1 MKAVAV
7 FATCVLAWA
16 TVALAVEPSDCP
28 NRITVNLTD
37 GQDTPECVQG
47 LSCSP
52 CQTLSYV
59 FENSS
64 SLDHK
69 QVVLQGPQ
77 TITHTLKVSQVKDLT
92 IWGDGN
98 IINCSHYSVSEDTG
112 SGIVFESVTS
122 LKVVGVVFEGCGAYS
137 TARGNIKSRSAV
149 HIINSTDVYIS
160 DSTFM
165 RSSGRGLA
173 LCGVGGQVVLNNTHF
188 MENTIAGDAVLQSQ
202 GGGVYITLEAGS
214 RYLIK
219 NCMFQ
224 NNRVIV
230 TKSNSTE
237 RGGGI
242 YLLVSTSDSLITLQN
257 CTFSNNTALY
267 GGGMSVVVFG
277 RAHNNSIS
285 LKHCSF
291 AGNSARGGRGGAL
304 LLGFAANINRSK
316 NKVNILGTRFVN
328 NSATLG
334 GAVGLFTAS
343 HIERVQFTNCS
354 WTGNSAFSGAA
365 LALYPSSTISTVP
378 TATLESCSISGNILT
393 DGALYLPQG
402 FITVSGIVDVKIFHL
417 SISGNTSF
425 THNKGT
431 PLYAILA
438 RIVILDDSLVQFVN
452 NSAIDGAGMVLYTY
466 SFLQLSPGCKV
477 LFDSNSASRLGGAIY
492 APSPHIPEFNYLQL
506 CFLASSENV
515 PSSQIQFTNN
525 TATYGHSIFT
535 STIVPCLQ
543 QISGIGTPSFHWEG
557 LQFSNVQ
564 ERTISTSTAVIS
576 FTLPKDIAPGE
587 RVNLHLMTLD
597 DFNQTVSSVLQI
609 ALTVGSGGQA
619 RTNPFIPDDGHL
631 QVWGRPGT
639 EFNLTLYVQYFRH
652 ASLTRS
658 GLLGDCP
665 LGLTL
670 QGEEC
675 VCSVSIPGKRL
686 VGVVEC
692 DMSNFQAHIQ
702 IGFWI
707 GCTPANKVITGY
719 CPLGYCNYNN
729 ISANHQSVP
738 RACNALDEPS
748 VLCVEQRRGVLCG
761 ECEDG
766 YSVYF
771 HSDNFGC
778 GECPN
783 GAVGLVYYVLA
794 ELFPLV
800 ILFVVIM
807 VVKVKMTSGLM
818 QSLLLF
824 GQTVTFTNISL
835 SPTLQSQT
843 GQTLVRIH
851 TFLLGFLNL
860 DFFRL
865 DELSFCLWSGAT
877 VLDNLT
883 FRYVTTLFALLL
895 LVVFVFIVKHSS
907 SAPVRALSERF
918 KLAGKL
924 KRSTG
929 GQIQFFNRAIVHGIS
944 AFLILSYT
952 QYTSVSIQIL
962 SHLPLYGEGGINVGS
977 VVRLQGSVESFGP
990 DHIPYAIPALLVLTF
1005 LSLPPPLLLIS
1016 YPLLWNIKA
1025 KLRQNKD
1032 NQEDKTPWLI
1042 RKLLPLID
1050 SFQGVFRDNRRMF
1063 AGLLFLWRVM
1073 LAATFASAPNLTSFF
1088 FITEAI
1094 LLAIFTIHVL
1104 ARPYKRQLYNY
1115 IDTVMVAN
1123 LAVINLLSWYISI
1136 ITSEGGGL
1144 VVVAVAIKLVL
1155 MYAPLIV
1162 VVIFSIIYI
1171 LRRCGVTSD
1180 DLRCR
1185 TIQEGDDVVS
1195 SHTSSK
1201 RCTVSATADE
1211 DLFSRAA
1218 EHNTSSYILT
1228 SSETGFEL
1236 KETSETTRERVIS
1249 ST

>member
-1 MKAVAV
+1 
-7 FATCVLAWA
+7 
-16 TVALAVEPSDCP
+16 
-28 NRITVNLTD
+28 
-37 GQDTPECVQG
+37 
-47 LSCSP
+47 
-52 CQTLSYV
+52 
-59 FENSS
+59 
-64 SLDHK
+64 
-69 QVVLQGPQ
+69 
-77 TITHTLKVSQVKDLT
+77 
-92 IWGDGN
+92 
-98 IINCSHYSVSEDTG
+98 
-112 SGIVFESVTS
+112 
-122 LKVVGVVFEGCGAYS
+122 
-137 TARGNIKSRSAV
+137 
-149 HIINSTDVYIS
+149 
-160 DSTFM
+160 
-165 RSSGRGLA
+165 
-173 LCGVGGQVVLNNTHF
+173 
-188 MENTIAGDAVLQSQ
+188 
-202 GGGVYITLEAGS
+202 
-214 RYLIK
+214 
-219 NCMFQ
+219 
-224 NNRVIV
+224 
-230 TKSNSTE
+230 
-237 RGGGI
+237 
-242 YLLVSTSDSLITLQN
+242 
-257 CTFSNNTALY
+257 
-267 GGGMSVVVFG
+267 
-277 RAHNNSIS
+277 
-285 LKHCSF
+285 
-291 AGNSARGGRGGAL
+291 
-304 LLGFAANINRSK
+304 
-316 NKVNILGTRFVN
+316 
-328 NSATLG
+328 
-334 GAVGLFTAS
+334 
-343 HIERVQFTNCS
+343 
-354 WTGNSAFSGAA
+354 
-365 LALYPSSTISTVP
+365 
-378 TATLESCSISGNILT
+378 
-393 DGALYLPQG
+393 
-402 FITVSGIVDVKIFHL
+402 
-417 SISGNTSF
+417 
-425 THNKGT
+425 
-431 PLYAILA
+431 
-438 RIVILDDSLVQFVN
+438 
-452 NSAIDGAGMVLYTY
+452 
-466 SFLQLSPGCKV
+466 
-477 LFDSNSASRLGGAIY
+477 
-492 APSPHIPEFNYLQL
+492 
-506 CFLASSENV
+506 
-515 PSSQIQFTNN
+515 
-525 TATYGHSIFT
+525 
-535 STIVPCLQ
+535 
-543 QISGIGTPSFHWEG
+543 
-557 LQFSNVQ
+557 
-564 ERTISTSTAVIS
+564 
-576 FTLPKDIAPGE
+576 
-587 RVNLHLMTLD
+587 MTLD
-597 DFNQTVSSVLQI
+597 DLNQTVSPVLQI

-631 QVWGRPGT
+631 QVWGRPRT

-675 VCSVSIPGKRL
+675 VCSVSTPGKHL

-719 CPLGYCNYNN
+719 CPPGYCNYNN

-748 VLCVEQRRGVLCG
+748 VLCVEHRRGVLCG

-877 VLDNLT
+877 VLDNLA

-929 GQIQFFNRAIVHGIS
+929 GQIQYFNRAIVHGIS

-952 QYTSVSIQIL
+952 QYT
-962 SHLPLYGEGGINVGS
+962 
-977 VVRLQGSVESFGP
+977 
-990 DHIPYAIPALLVLTF
+990 
-1005 LSLPPPLLLIS
+1005 
-1016 YPLLWNIKA
+1016 
-1025 KLRQNKD
+1025 
-1032 NQEDKTPWLI
+1032 
-1042 RKLLPLID
+1042 
-1050 SFQGVFRDNRRMF
+1050 
-1063 AGLLFLWRVM
+1063 
-1073 LAATFASAPNLTSFF
+1073 NLTSFF

-1185 TIQEGDDVVS
+1185 TIQEDDDVDPNDHS

-1201 RCTVSATADE
+1201 RCTVSPTADE

-1236 KETSETTRERVIS
+1236 KETSETTSKRVIS